1 MHLAADEL
9 ATIGRLLGG
18 FGAARMKKG
27 LSADEAL
34 IYLAVG
40 RLGIA
45 NIAGARKAI
54 PVRCQDV
61 GELLKMPRETIRRK
75 SERLETK
82 EMVTISSGGLIIS
95 DMEDWRRFSEL
106 FRINIDSL

>member
-1 MHLAADEL
+1 MHLAANDP
-9 ATIGRLLGG
+9 ATIARLLAA
-18 FGAARMKKG
+18 FGAARMKRG
-27 LSADEAL
+27 LSADETL

-45 NIAGARKAI
+45 NVAGEAKAI

-75 SERLETK
+75 SERLEMK
-82 EMVTISSGGLIIS
+82 ELVKISNHGLLIVDI
-95 DMEDWRRFSEL
+95 DEWVRFAGTL
-106 FRINIDSL
+106 YI